1 MFVKVHAMERL
12 RSNRRMKLINYS
24 LKVKKELL
32 SNVNV
37 TFSEGK
43 ISHMLGKNGTG
54 KSCFAKSVMGVFSY
68 KGSIQTD
75 ARNIVVIGSYSNI
88 PLEMKVKDMIQ
99 IVNAKYD
106 RKIVSVLEQKL
117 QIHKIPCNNRLK
129 NLSDGQRQK
138 VKLLFYLAS
147 EPEVIILDEFTNALD
162 KESCMDIYGFLNEY
176 LLENKK
182 SVIINITH
190 NLADLEYMT
199 GDYYLI
205 DNKDIQHISKKEDII
220 ERYIKGV

>member
-1 MFVKVHAMERL
+1 M
-12 RSNRRMKLINYS
+12 MKLINYS

-37 TFSEGK
+37 TFTAGK

-68 KGSIQTD
+68 KGTIQTE
-75 ARNIVVIGSYSNI
+75 AKNIVVIGSYSNI
-88 PLEMKVKDMIQ
+88 PLEMKVKDIIQ
-99 IVNAKYD
+99 LVNVKYD
-106 RKIVSVLEQKL
+106 KKIISVLEQKL

-147 EPEVIILDEFTNALD
+147 EPEIIILDEFTNALD
-162 KESCMDIYGFLNEY
+162 KESCMDIYGFFNEY
-176 LLENKK
+176 LLENNR
-182 SVIINITH
+182 SIIINITH
-190 NLADLEYMT
+190 NLADLEYMA

-205 DNKDIQHISKKEDII
+205 DDKDIQQIFKKEDII
-220 ERYIKGV
+220 ERYIKGA

>member
-1 MFVKVHAMERL
+1 
-12 RSNRRMKLINYS
+12 MKLINYS

-37 TFSEGK
+37 EFSAGK
-43 ISHMLGKNGTG
+43 ISHLLGKNGAG

-68 KGSIQTD
+68 KGVIQLE
-75 ARNIVVIGSYSNI
+75 AKNIVVIGSYSNI
-88 PLEMKVKDMIQ
+88 PLEMKVKDILR
-99 IVNAKYD
+99 IVNDKYD
-106 RKIVSVLEQKL
+106 KKIVAVLEQKL
-117 QIHKIPCNNRLK
+117 QIHKIPCNNRIK
-129 NLSDGQRQK
+129 NLSDGQKQK

-162 KESCMDIYGFLNEY
+162 KESCMDIYCFLNEY
-176 LLENKK
+176 LLDNR

-190 NLADLEYMT
+190 NLADLEYMA

-205 DNKDIQHISKKEDII
+205 DNKDIKNISKKEDII
-220 ERYIKGV
+220 EMYIRGV

>member
-1 MFVKVHAMERL
+1 
-12 RSNRRMKLINYS
+12 MKLINYS

-32 SNVNV
+32 SNINV
-37 TFSEGK
+37 EFSTGK
-43 ISHMLGKNGTG
+43 ISHLLGKNGTG

-68 KGSIQTD
+68 KGTIQTE
-75 ARNIVVIGSYSNI
+75 AKNIVVIGSYSNI
-88 PLEMKVKDMIQ
+88 PLEMKVNDIIQ
-99 IVNAKYD
+99 LVNAKYD
-106 RKIVSVLEQKL
+106 KKIISVLEQKL
-117 QIHKIPCNNRLK
+117 QIHKLPCKNRLK

-147 EPEVIILDEFTNALD
+147 EPEVIVLDEFTNALD

-176 LLENKK
+176 LMENKR
-182 SVIINITH
+182 SVVINITH
-190 NLADLEYMT
+190 NLADLEYMA

-205 DNKDIQHISKKEDII
+205 DNKDIKHILNKEDII

>member
-1 MFVKVHAMERL
+1 
-12 RSNRRMKLINYS
+12 MKLINYS

-190 NLADLEYMT
+190 NFM
-199 GDYYLI
+199 
-205 DNKDIQHISKKEDII
+205 S
-220 ERYIKGV
+220 

>member
-1 MFVKVHAMERL
+1 M
-12 RSNRRMKLINYS
+12 
-24 LKVKKELL
+24 
-32 SNVNV
+32 
-37 TFSEGK
+37 
-43 ISHMLGKNGTG
+43 
-54 KSCFAKSVMGVFSY
+54 
-68 KGSIQTD
+68 
-75 ARNIVVIGSYSNI
+75 
-88 PLEMKVKDMIQ
+88 
-99 IVNAKYD
+99 
-106 RKIVSVLEQKL
+106 
-117 QIHKIPCNNRLK
+117 
-129 NLSDGQRQK
+129 
-138 VKLLFYLAS
+138 AS

>member
-1 MFVKVHAMERL
+1 M
-12 RSNRRMKLINYS
+12 
-24 LKVKKELL
+24 

>member
-1 MFVKVHAMERL
+1 
-12 RSNRRMKLINYS
+12 MKLINYS

-147 EPEVIILDEFTNALD
+147 EPEVIILDEFTTALD

>member
-1 MFVKVHAMERL
+1 
-12 RSNRRMKLINYS
+12 MKLINYS

-88 PLEMKVKDMIQ
+88 PLEMKVKDIIH
-99 IVNAKYD
+99 IVNVKYD
-106 RKIVSVLEQKL
+106 RKIVSVLKQKL

-147 EPEVIILDEFTNALD
+147 EPEIIILDEFTNALD

>member
-1 MFVKVHAMERL
+1 
-12 RSNRRMKLINYS
+12 MKLINYS

-220 ERYIKGV
+220 ERYIKGE

>member
-1 MFVKVHAMERL
+1 
-12 RSNRRMKLINYS
+12 MKLINYS

-199 GDYYLI
+199 GDYYLREFH
-205 DNKDIQHISKKEDII
+205 NS
-220 ERYIKGV
+220 

>member
-1 MFVKVHAMERL
+1 
-12 RSNRRMKLINYS
+12 MKLINYS

-32 SNVNV
+32 SNINV
-37 TFSEGK
+37 EFSTGK
-43 ISHMLGKNGTG
+43 ICHLLGKNGTG

-68 KGSIQTD
+68 KGTIQTE
-75 ARNIVVIGSYSNI
+75 AKNIVVIGSYSNI
-88 PLEMKVKDMIQ
+88 PLEMKVNDIIQ
-99 IVNAKYD
+99 LVNAKYD
-106 RKIVSVLEQKL
+106 KKIISVLEQKL
-117 QIHKIPCNNRLK
+117 QIHKLPCKNRLK

-147 EPEVIILDEFTNALD
+147 EPEVIVLDEFTNALD

-176 LLENKK
+176 LMENKR
-182 SVIINITH
+182 SVVINITH
-190 NLADLEYMT
+190 NLADLEYMA

-205 DNKDIQHISKKEDII
+205 DNKDIKHILKKEDII

>member
-1 MFVKVHAMERL
+1 
-12 RSNRRMKLINYS
+12 MKLINYS

-147 EPEVIILDEFTNALD
+147 EPEIIILDEFTNALD